1 MEKFVLPERWVVKA
15 SNDEEDEIIVPYIN
29 QTFGTHISSGLSS
42 STTPWYYS
50 NVCNKNS
57 SSNSTFEAIGLKHD
71 GASSESFPDTIELT
85 YDEFVYHIINKR
97 ILEYEHDPSL
107 EAIYL
112 KLLQ

>member
-15 SNDEEDEIIVPYIN
+15 TTDEEDEIIVPYIN
-29 QTFGTHISSGLSS
+29 QTFGTNISSGLSPG
-42 STTPWYYS
+42 TTPWYYS

-57 SSNSTFEAIGLKHD
+57 SRGLKHD
-71 GASSESFPDTIELT
+71 GVSSESFPDTIELT